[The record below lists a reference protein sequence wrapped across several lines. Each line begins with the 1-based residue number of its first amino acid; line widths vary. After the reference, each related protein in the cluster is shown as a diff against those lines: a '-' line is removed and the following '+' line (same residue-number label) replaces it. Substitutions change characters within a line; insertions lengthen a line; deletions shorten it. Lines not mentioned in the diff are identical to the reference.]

1 MIDNKE
7 YSFEIGVVTENIPLL
22 LAEIEVKKLQKISQI
37 SVHTS
42 VDNHIK
48 RTFSNSR
55 AQKGIELI
63 HRLLDINTDLFDL
76 EEYRIAKTSIKE
88 GKACGNDNVAPEVL
102 KG

>member
-1 MIDNKE
+1 M
-7 YSFEIGVVTENIPLL
+7 ENPD
-22 LAEIEVKKLQKISQI
+22 E
-37 SVHTS
+37 
-42 VDNHIK
+42 
-48 RTFSNSR
+48 
-55 AQKGIELI
+55 GIELI